1 MVGKILNSRYE
12 LEQLIGTGGMADVY
26 RARDNLLGRTV
37 AVKILHPQ
45 YAKDEVFIARF
56 RQEAQAAANLNQP
69 NIVNVYDWGI
79 ENSIY
84 YLVMEYVEGRDLK
97 DIIQQGGPLLPER
110 AVEIAMSICPAL
122 EAAHAY
128 GIVHRDIKPHN
139 VIVTYDNQIKV
150 MDFGI
155 ARVAGGSAMTQ
166 TGTIMGTAQ
175 YISPEQ
181 AQGRPADPRSD
192 LYSLGVVIYEMLTGK
207 VPFDGE
213 NPVSIAYKHVRED
226 PLPPSMINPDIS
238 PGLEAVVM
246 KALAKN
252 PENRYQTAMEMYS
265 DLERCLEGAP
275 VYATPVLP
283 RDEAAV
289 GATRAFPAV
298 AARPKRSLLWL
309 WITLIALV
317 VLAGI
322 GIGIWALV
330 HGSGGVQVP
339 DVTGKTVAQATQTL
353 TPLGLKLSVTKQVI
367 DASKPKGT
375 IVSQNPGAGEK
386 LEKDGTVEVTV
397 SQGTQ
402 TVSVPNVVGLT
413 QDQAAAALTA
423 VGLKQGDTTQAYSS
437 VVESGKVVSQSPN
450 GGQQASKGS
459 QVSLV
464 VSKGSQMI
472 SVPNVNGMAQDAA
485 TQSLTSAGFKA
496 DVQTQNTSDT
506 TQVGRVLN
514 QSPAAGEMIAKGATV
529 TIVVG
534 KAPAT
539 VNVANVVGQT
549 KASATSTLQSQGF
562 TVNVTD
568 GDSTSA
574 AAKVGTVQSQDPAPG
589 NPATVGSTV
598 TITVYIQS
606 P

>member
-110 AVEIAMSICPAL
+110 AVEIAMSICLAL

-598 TITVYIQS
+598 TITVYVQS